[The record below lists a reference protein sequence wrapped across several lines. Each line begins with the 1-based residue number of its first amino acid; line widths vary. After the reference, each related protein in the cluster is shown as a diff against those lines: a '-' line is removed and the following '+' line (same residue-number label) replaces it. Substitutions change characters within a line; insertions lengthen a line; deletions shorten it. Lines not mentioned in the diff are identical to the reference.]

1 MYTSTA
7 MKPGTRVFLSHIE
20 GTRTTEDYTA
30 LFSDIEQKRR
40 LQSPLPV
47 FTSDNWD
54 PIKDSLLRVYGVI
67 EQPPYKGQ
75 GRKPFPRLVPPCD
88 LRYAQVC
95 KKRKK
100 SRVVEVVQR
109 VVFGDPEAVMHLLGA
124 DCGGTINTAYVERL
138 NLTFRNSLARFIRRT
153 MNFSKEMQMHA
164 HAIDFFQAWYNLVK
178 PHQSLRV
185 RVDDGIRKWKQRT
198 PLMAEGLADHVWTL
212 EELLTFKVPV
222 Q

>member
-1 MYTSTA
+1 
-7 MKPGTRVFLSHIE
+7 MKPGIRVFLSHIE

-40 LQSPLPV
+40 LQSLLPV

-67 EQPPYKGQ
+67 EQPPYKER
-75 GRKPFPRLVPPCD
+75 GRKPLPRLVPPCD

-100 SRVVEVVQR
+100 GRVVEVVQR

-124 DCGGTINTAYVERL
+124 DGGGTINTAYVERL

-153 MNFSKEMQMHA
+153 MNFSKEMQMHS
-164 HAIDFFQAWYNLVK
+164 HAINFFQAWYNLVK

>member
-1 MYTSTA
+1 
-7 MKPGTRVFLSHIE
+7 
-20 GTRTTEDYTA
+20 
-30 LFSDIEQKRR
+30 
-40 LQSPLPV
+40 V

-54 PIKDSLLRVYGVI
+54 PIKDALLRVYGVI
-67 EQPPYKGQ
+67 EQPPYKGR
-75 GRKPFPRLVPPCD
+75 GRKPFPRLVPPSD

-100 SRVVEVVQR
+100 GRVVEVVQR
-109 VVFGDPEAVMHLLGA
+109 VVFGDPEEVMSLLGA

-153 MNFSKEMQMHA
+153 MNFSKEMQMHV

-185 RVDDGIRKWKQRT
+185 RVDDGKRKWKQRT
-198 PLMAEGLADHVWTL
+198 PLMAEGLTDHVWTL

>member
-1 MYTSTA
+1 

-47 FTSDNWD
+47 FTSGNWD

-100 SRVVEVVQR
+100 GRVVEVVQR

>member
-1 MYTSTA
+1 

-47 FTSDNWD
+47 FTSGNWD

-100 SRVVEVVQR
+100 GRVVEVVQR

-124 DCGGTINTAYVERL
+124 DCSGTINTAYVERL

>member
-1 MYTSTA
+1 

-20 GTRTTEDYTA
+20 GTRTTEDFTA

-54 PIKDSLLRVYGVI
+54 PIKDALLRVYGVI
-67 EQPPYKGQ
+67 EQPSYKGR
-75 GRKPFPRLVPPCD
+75 GRKPFPRLIPPCD

-100 SRVVEVVQR
+100 GRVVEVVQR
-109 VVFGDPEAVMHLLGA
+109 VVFGDPEEVMHLLGA
-124 DCGGTINTAYVERL
+124 DGGGTINTAYVERM

-153 MNFSKEMQMHA
+153 MNFSKELQMHV

-178 PHQSLRV
+178 PHHSLRV
-185 RVDDGIRKWKQRT
+185 SIDDGIRKWKQRT
-198 PLMAEGLADHVWTL
+198 PLMVEGLTDHVWTL

>member
-1 MYTSTA
+1 

>member
-1 MYTSTA
+1 
-7 MKPGTRVFLSHIE
+7 MKPGTRVFLSHVE
-20 GTRTTEDYTA
+20 GTRTIEDFTV
-30 LFSDIEQKRR
+30 LFSDVEQRRR

-54 PIKDSLLRVYGVI
+54 PIKDALLRVYGVI
-67 EQPPYKGQ
+67 EQPLYKGR
-75 GRKPFPRLVPPCD
+75 GRKPFPRLVPPCE

-100 SRVVEVVQR
+100 GRVVEVVQR
-109 VVFGDPEAVMHLLGA
+109 VVFGDPEEVMFLLGA
-124 DCGGTINTAYVERL
+124 DGGGSINTAYVERL

-153 MNFSKEMQMHA
+153 MNFSKEMQMHV

-198 PLMAEGLADHVWTL
+198 PLMAEGLTDHVWSL
-212 EELLTFKVPV
+212 QELSTYQVLM
-222 Q
+222 